1 MAGIGAIIGPRV
13 VDSGRRQ
20 RAFSHCGVAKPRFS
34 RDQPIVVPVVSKEPK
49 PCQPAGKGLA
59 RRSASGRHRRSPE
72 HLRRKAQ
79 KGMPEPGGG
88 RRRQGLGSW
97 PTCGHRTHK
106 VAVRTRR
113 LLQLLWA
120 SRLACKQ
127 AVQETSAGPAMT
139 ELPKTRPVFQLRNSR
154 AQGTNKV
161 VGPARS
167 TPGPSMAQ
175 GPDCSFGASL
185 QPFLESV
192 QAPPVQQSATPLQGA
207 PSHGQAKAN
216 AHNAPTNS
224 VPGEQAILEA
234 EAEAPSVLRRPGD
247 ALEGWPAK
255 EAAEAEESMQE
266 PHLHRAPEAKDALP
280 GLSAEGLAKEAE
292 EHAHR
297 AAKDASPGAGAA
309 EAEAR
314 ARREQADALPGE
326 GRPARTAAE
335 AEAPRVRTAPPA
347 KDVATGGP
355 TRTAAEAEAQRV
367 RRPSSAKDAATGGPT
382 RAAAEAEALSVRRAP
397 SAKDAA
403 TGRPT
408 RTAAEAEAPRVRR
421 APSATDAATGGPT
434 RVAAEAEALSVRRAP
449 SAKDAATG
457 RPTRTAAEAEAPRIR
472 RAPSATDAATGGPAT
487 VAAEAEALS
496 VRRAPSAKDAATG
509 RPTRTAAEAEAP
521 RVRRA
526 PSATDAAT
534 GGPAR
539 VAAEAEALSV
549 RRAPSAKD
557 AATGRPTRTAAEA
570 EAPRI
575 RRAPSA
581 TDAATGGPARV
592 AAEAEEPRA
601 RRALDAKDSMP
612 GRAGHHGIEEA
623 PLARM
628 PRAADALPG
637 GQASPADD
645 VEAQL
650 TPRSRTSSKDQGAQP
665 GCEEAK
671 ANEASGMRAW
681 PAATN
686 AMPGPEAPQATLRRA
701 SAEGVDRRIQVPTV
715 QGMERGPDAAKQEP
729 LAKKAEVSQRGPSLR
744 SNSTSSRQ
752 GSTRK
757 ANQGSLAERTPR
769 TDRFAHWADATWKLA
784 HTGYGQPWAGLLP
797 SVPKQGLEAIDL
809 ENMQVFCD
817 PALLQG
823 MQVPELSSRAMGT
836 AFCDRSVRL
845 RDGCAVRA
853 LLQPDP
859 LEETAQVG
867 CENERMMPPAGLRSF
882 EFAENKQQ
890 EPREWLWC
898 MPLYLRSCQLAMP
911 LRTKCSSGER

>member
-1 MAGIGAIIGPRV
+1 MPR
-13 VDSGRRQ
+13 
-20 RAFSHCGVAKPRFS
+20 
-34 RDQPIVVPVVSKEPK
+34 
-49 PCQPAGKGLA
+49 
-59 RRSASGRHRRSPE
+59 
-72 HLRRKAQ
+72 
-79 KGMPEPGGG
+79 
-88 RRRQGLGSW
+88 
-97 PTCGHRTHK
+97 
-106 VAVRTRR
+106 
-113 LLQLLWA
+113 
-120 SRLACKQ
+120 Q
-127 AVQETSAGPAMT
+127 AVS
-139 ELPKTRPVFQLRNSR
+139 
-154 AQGTNKV
+154 
-161 VGPARS
+161 
-167 TPGPSMAQ
+167 PSKWCA
-175 GPDCSFGASL
+175 
-185 QPFLESV
+185 
-192 QAPPVQQSATPLQGA
+192 
-207 PSHGQAKAN
+207 
-216 AHNAPTNS
+216 
-224 VPGEQAILEA
+224 
-234 EAEAPSVLRRPGD
+234 
-247 ALEGWPAK
+247 
-255 EAAEAEESMQE
+255 
-266 PHLHRAPEAKDALP
+266 
-280 GLSAEGLAKEAE
+280 
-292 EHAHR
+292 
-297 AAKDASPGAGAA
+297 
-309 EAEAR
+309 
-314 ARREQADALPGE
+314 
-326 GRPARTAAE
+326 
-335 AEAPRVRTAPPA
+335 
-347 KDVATGGP
+347 
-355 TRTAAEAEAQRV
+355 
-367 RRPSSAKDAATGGPT
+367 
-382 RAAAEAEALSVRRAP
+382 
-397 SAKDAA
+397 
-403 TGRPT
+403 
-408 RTAAEAEAPRVRR
+408 
-421 APSATDAATGGPT
+421 
-434 RVAAEAEALSVRRAP
+434 
-449 SAKDAATG
+449 
-457 RPTRTAAEAEAPRIR
+457 
-472 RAPSATDAATGGPAT
+472 
-487 VAAEAEALS
+487 
-496 VRRAPSAKDAATG
+496 
-509 RPTRTAAEAEAP
+509 
-521 RVRRA
+521 
-526 PSATDAAT
+526 
-534 GGPAR
+534 
-539 VAAEAEALSV
+539 
-549 RRAPSAKD
+549 
-557 AATGRPTRTAAEA
+557 
-570 EAPRI
+570 
-575 RRAPSA
+575 
-581 TDAATGGPARV
+581 GGPARV

-744 SNSTSSRQ
+744 STSTSSRQ

-890 EPREWLWC
+890 EPASRGVAMVHAFVPSVLSAGDAAADE
-898 MPLYLRSCQLAMP
+898 MQFRRAMTRKVRARSEGTRPKQARKPTEVRNARTLLQESEAVTPRRAKKAVVRSEEAVIIPASHRFEELACGNSRP
-911 LRTKCSSGER
+911 LRAASAQPGRRNPITWDDGLQEQSTPRQKAALARRTWDGQDVSILLNHEQVAAEEGEHRLQRLQADAAFAELCTPRAGHERARSSLSMANALQWDS

>member
-88 RRRQGLGSW
+88 RRRQAPARARLVAHLRASHSQGRRAHEETSPALGVALGLQASRAGDLRRAGNDRAPKNQAISSKGTQE
-97 PTCGHRTHK
+97 PK
-106 VAVRTRR
+106 ARTRWLDQR
-113 LLQLLWA
+113 GA
-120 SRLACKQ
+120 RPD
-127 AVQETSAGPAMT
+127 PAW
-139 ELPKTRPVFQLRNSR
+139 PK
-154 AQGTNKV
+154 
-161 VGPARS
+161 
-167 TPGPSMAQ
+167 
-175 GPDCSFGASL
+175 
-185 QPFLESV
+185 
-192 QAPPVQQSATPLQGA
+192 APPVQQVSASPCLQGA
-207 PSHGQAKAN
+207 QASHGQAKAN

-234 EAEAPSVLRRPGD
+234 EAEVPSVLRRPGD

-367 RRPSSAKDAATGGPT
+367 RRPSSA
-382 RAAAEAEALSVRRAP
+382 
-397 SAKDAA
+397 
-403 TGRPT
+403 
-408 RTAAEAEAPRVRR
+408 
-421 APSATDAATGGPT
+421 TDAATGGPT

-457 RPTRTAAEAEAPRIR
+457 RPTRTAAEAEAPR
-472 RAPSATDAATGGPAT
+472 
-487 VAAEAEALS
+487 V
-496 VRRAPSAKDAATG
+496 
-509 RPTRTAAEAEAP
+509 
-521 RVRRA
+521 
-526 PSATDAAT
+526 
-534 GGPAR
+534 
-539 VAAEAEALSV
+539 
-549 RRAPSAKD
+549 
-557 AATGRPTRTAAEA
+557 
-570 EAPRI
+570 

-744 SNSTSSRQ
+744 STSTSSRQ

-890 EPREWLWC
+890 EPASRGVAMVHAFVPSVLSAGDAAADE
-898 MPLYLRSCQLAMP
+898 MQFRRAMTRKVRARSEGTRPKQARKPTEVRNARTLLQESEAVTPRRAKKAVVRSEEAVIIPASHRFEELACGNSRP
-911 LRTKCSSGER
+911 LRAASAQPGRRNPITWDDGLQEQSTPRQKAALARRTWDGQDVSILLNHEQVAAEEGEHRLQRLQADAAFAELCTPRAGHERARSSLSMANALQWDS